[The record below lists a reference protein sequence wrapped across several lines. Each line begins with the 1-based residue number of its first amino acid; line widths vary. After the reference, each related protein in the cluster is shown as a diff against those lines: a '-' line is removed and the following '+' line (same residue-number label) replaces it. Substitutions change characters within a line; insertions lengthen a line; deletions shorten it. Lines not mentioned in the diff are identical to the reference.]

1 MREWEKDGT
10 GLFEC
15 LLTRGMQSA
24 LAGRLLTTQAADED
38 RDLLFALLYRHAA
51 TALRRAIGD
60 ALEKEEDKESVGKA
74 RAIVER
80 VLGEIDRNPSGDSLF
95 ADPLSVLL
103 AADRMN
109 PSPGEPRW
117 ADAIRPE
124 TSFSQTTLL
133 TGARGEPA
141 LLDELRRE
149 TETAESV
156 DWLVSFVKMSGLRP
170 MMPVLERFA
179 ERGGRLRVVTTTYVG
194 ATDPEAVLWL
204 SSLPNAEIFVAYD
217 TGATRHHAK
226 SYLFHRSHGLS
237 TAYAGSANL
246 SKAALSYGLE
256 WTVKV
261 TEASDAALLERMK
274 TIFDAYVTD
283 AERFKRFDPVRD
295 EAQLREAIQ
304 EARRGESG
312 ASLSSATPLS
322 TFGIEL
328 EPYPFQKAILERLDA
343 ARTLHGETRSLV
355 VAATGT
361 GKTMI
366 AAFDYRERARKLGRR
381 ENLLFVAHREEILL
395 QARNAFRYVLND
407 MNFGELFTGRETP
420 KEHRHVF
427 LSVQT
432 AASRDLAHFY
442 PPDHFEYVVVDEFH
456 HAAAQSYRA
465 LLDTLDPKVLLG
477 LTATPWRGDGR
488 DVLERFG
495 GRITAELGLGD
506 AIDRQLLVPFDY
518 LMVTD
523 PVSLAGLK
531 WTRGS
536 YAASELED
544 LYTEGGSARDR
555 DRAVLGALR
564 RYLPDLSDV
573 RGIVFC
579 AGRRH
584 AAHVAKVLCEAGI
597 PSAAIDGET
606 PAEERR
612 NAPRR
617 LVSGELRFLC
627 TVDVYN
633 EGVDIPE
640 VNTVLF
646 LRPTES
652 VTVFL
657 QQLGRG
663 LRKCADKVRLTVLD
677 FVGTARKEFSFEA
690 RLRALTRSATANV
703 VDLVR
708 GTDSTL
714 LPLGCTLTLEKQAM
728 EDVLDNIKAH
738 RRLKGRELEAAGE
751 WLARQ
756 TGEPKFT
763 DFLRSQ
769 NLRVKDWPFWVSGIE
784 KGRDD
789 LYFEDVLARAGGDR
803 ERAVSVP
810 QTFRLTKTAFLR
822 VCRKNG
828 YASLADLL
836 RDLREGAPFETFN
849 ARQRAN
855 WVLFTF
861 AWIEAEVR
869 KYGGNLPA
877 AKAFYEA
884 LLENAGWRRAV
895 TGLLEALLADVDF
908 LSPPATVPDDV
919 PLELHAS
926 YSAREALAA
935 FGYEQAAN
943 FREGVLYLKDRRADL
958 FFVTID
964 KEERHFALSRRY
976 DDYAM
981 NANHFHWQTQSTTR
995 SESDK
1000 GRRYRAVDFRNGDAP
1015 QAHLF
1020 VREKKIEKGV
1030 TQAFVY
1036 LGRLAYVSDTG
1047 ECPMS
1052 IVWELET
1059 PIPAR
1064 WLDRFTR

>member
-1 MREWEKDGT
+1 MAR
-10 GLFEC
+10 
-15 LLTRGMQSA
+15 
-24 LAGRLLTTQAADED
+24 LAQRPAGV
-38 RDLLFALLYRHAA
+38 ALLDD
-51 TALRRAIGD
+51 L
-60 ALEKEEDKESVGKA
+60 V
-74 RAIVER
+74 
-80 VLGEIDRNPSGDSLF
+80 
-95 ADPLSVLL
+95 
-103 AADRMN
+103 
-109 PSPGEPRW
+109 
-117 ADAIRPE
+117 
-124 TSFSQTTLL
+124 
-133 TGARGEPA
+133 

-261 TEASDAALLERMK
+261 TQASDAALLERMK
-274 TIFDAYVTD
+274 TIFEAYVTD

-407 MNFGELFTGRETP
+407 MNFGELFTGSETP

-442 PPDHFEYVVVDEFH
+442 PPEHFEYVVVDEFH

-652 VTVFL
+652 VTIFL

-663 LRKCADKVRLTVLD
+663 LRKCADKLRLTVLD
-677 FVGTARKEFSFEA
+677 FVGSARKEFSFEA
-690 RLRALTRSATANV
+690 RLRALTRAATANV
-703 VDLVR
+703 VDLVE

-728 EDVLDNIKAH
+728 EDVLANIKAH
-738 RRLKGRELEAAGE
+738 RRLKGRELEVAGLLINKANRSSRTFCARRTCVSETGRFGCPESRRAGTIFSSKTSLQSSTPAAE
-751 WLARQ
+751 PVWRFRKPSDFRRRRFCAFAAR
-756 TGEPKFT
+756 T
-763 DFLRSQ
+763 DSDRLRS
-769 NLRVKDWPFWVSGIE
+769 FSATCG
-784 KGRDD
+784 
-789 LYFEDVLARAGGDR
+789 R
-803 ERAVSVP
+803 ERPLKVS
-810 QTFRLTKTAFLR
+810 QSD
-822 VCRKNG
+822 RKPTG
-828 YASLADLL
+828 CSSPSPGSKRRFESSAAIS
-836 RDLREGAPFETFN
+836 RPRRPSTIRFSKMQGGEG
-849 ARQRAN
+849 
-855 WVLFTF
+855 L
-861 AWIEAEVR
+861 
-869 KYGGNLPA
+869 
-877 AKAFYEA
+877 
-884 LLENAGWRRAV
+884 
-895 TGLLEALLADVDF
+895 
-908 LSPPATVPDDV
+908 
-919 PLELHAS
+919 
-926 YSAREALAA
+926 
-935 FGYEQAAN
+935 
-943 FREGVLYLKDRRADL
+943 
-958 FFVTID
+958 
-964 KEERHFALSRRY
+964 
-976 DDYAM
+976 
-981 NANHFHWQTQSTTR
+981 
-995 SESDK
+995 
-1000 GRRYRAVDFRNGDAP
+1000 
-1015 QAHLF
+1015 
-1020 VREKKIEKGV
+1020 
-1030 TQAFVY
+1030 
-1036 LGRLAYVSDTG
+1036 
-1047 ECPMS
+1047 
-1052 IVWELET
+1052 
-1059 PIPAR
+1059 
-1064 WLDRFTR
+1064 